1 MSVALLLTGALTAAC
16 GGGGSGEAG
25 GGDEKIRLTIGTFN
39 DFGYKELYQQ
49 YMREHPNIEIVEHVA
64 EYQTHHTQLATR
76 LAAGNGAPDVVAIE
90 GDFLGQFTA
99 QPQNF
104 HNLLDLG
111 AGELKD
117 RWLAWK
123 WQQSMT
129 ADNNVQIGM
138 GTDVGGLAIC
148 YRRDLFEKAGLPT
161 DRTEVAGLWPDWES
175 YIEVG
180 KRFTEADTGAKFTD
194 SGPLLFNAIL
204 GQAKEAF
211 YDTDNSLIL
220 ERNPAVKE
228 SFDLT
233 SEAVEAGLS
242 ANLAAFSPQWNT
254 GFQRG
259 SFATITCPAWMMA
272 FIQSQAPKTE
282 GQWDVA
288 AVPGG
293 GAGNWGG
300 SWLTVPKQ
308 SEHPE
313 EAYRLAAWLTAPEQA
328 LTVFKNIGNLP
339 AIPELYRDPAMA
351 DLKKPFFNNAP
362 VGQIFTES
370 ATLLRPQYQG
380 PKAAAVR
387 LALQNGIKRV
397 EEGRESPG
405 EAWDKALSDAEKAAE

>member
-16 GGGGSGEAG
+16 GGDGGGGAD
-25 GGDEKIRLTIGTFN
+25 GGDEKIRLTVGTFN
-39 DFGYKELYQQ
+39 DFGYKELYKQ
-49 YMREHPNIEIVEHVA
+49 YMRDNPNIEIVEHVA

-104 HNLLDLG
+104 HNLLELG
-111 AGELKD
+111 AGDLED
-117 RWLAWK
+117 RWLPWK
-123 WQQSMT
+123 WKQSM
-129 ADNNVQIGM
+129 AGDKVQIGM

-161 DRTEVAGLWPDWES
+161 DRAEVAGLWPDWKS

-180 KRFTEADTGAKFTD
+180 KEFTAAKTGAKFVD

-204 GQAKEAF
+204 GQADAAF
-211 YDTDNSLIL
+211 YAPDNSLVL
-220 ERNPAVKE
+220 ESNPAVKQ

-259 SFATITCPAWMMA
+259 SFATLTCPAWMMA

-293 GAGNWGG
+293 GGGNWGG

-308 SEHPE
+308 SDHPE
-313 EAYRLAAWLTAPEQA
+313 EAYKLAAWLTAPEQA

-339 AIPELYRDPAMA
+339 AIPELYKDPAMA

-362 VGQIFTES
+362 VGQIFTEA
-370 ATLLRPQYQG
+370 ATRLQPQYQG

-397 EEGRESPG
+397 EEGREEPG
-405 EAWDKALSDAEKAAE
+405 EAWDKALSDAEKAAQ